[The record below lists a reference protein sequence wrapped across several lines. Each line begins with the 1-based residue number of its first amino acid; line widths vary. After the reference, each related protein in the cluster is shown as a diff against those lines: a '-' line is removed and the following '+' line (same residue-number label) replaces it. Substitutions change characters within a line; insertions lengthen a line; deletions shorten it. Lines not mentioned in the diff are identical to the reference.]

1 MAQARPPS
9 RGGFTP
15 VHFWMIGFVFL
26 WLASTVLLVLLYT
39 DQEGLQTRITALE
52 TENSKLVRS
61 GDKNLPWYSK
71 ADARGD
77 SMAKLC
83 EDARMQIAKLAVGPD
98 AQAGEDYET
107 VKNRVTPLTNQIIND
122 GFVEETA
129 AFESVEM
136 LPALTVLY
144 ESFKSERSLRMS
156 AQERAAQLEQ
166 DLQANVQSLETL
178 RSDFDTASDRLNKQV
193 AKMEADRS
201 DYAAT
206 RDSEVDEFERGLEEK
221 RQEFSR
227 DLQEQRNI
235 AQEERQRLEELQV
248 RFAEI
253 RAKLGELQITP
264 GENLT
269 ARQADGQVIF
279 APKGGNMV
287 SINLGQAHQL
297 TPGLQFAVYP
307 YTGIPADGQAKARI
321 EVTRIDDTTAEC
333 RIVAID
339 RTEVVIEGD
348 LVANPVYDPQR
359 PLRFHVVGDFDLDG
373 DGVDD
378 PDGGA
383 RIGGL
388 ISNWGGEVLDELST
402 RVDFLVLGYTPEVP
416 KFLTGD
422 PSRRRDPG
430 QSERERQYEEQLD
443 QYEQAVTTA
452 NDLSIPILTQ
462 DMLAS
467 FLGY

>member
-1 MAQARPPS
+1 MAQSRPPS

-39 DQEGLQTRITALE
+39 DQEGLQNRITALE
-52 TENSKLVRS
+52 GENSKLVRS
-61 GDKNLPWYSK
+61 GDKNLPWYSQ

-98 AQAGEDYET
+98 AQPGEDYET

-122 GFVEETA
+122 GLVEETA
-129 AFESVEM
+129 SLESVEL
-136 LPALTVLY
+136 LPAMTVLY
-144 ESFKSERSLRMS
+144 ESFKSERSRRLS
-156 AQERAAQLEQ
+156 AEDRSAQLEQ
-166 DLQANVQSLETL
+166 DMQANVQALETL
-178 RSDFDTASDRLNKQV
+178 RSEFDTASDRLSRQV
-193 AKMEADRS
+193 AKMEADRT
-201 DYAAT
+201 DYATT
-206 RDSEVDEFERGLEEK
+206 RDGEVDELERGLDQM
-221 RQEFSR
+221 RQDFSR
-227 DLQEQRNI
+227 DLQEQRNV
-235 AQEERQRLEELQV
+235 AAEERQRLEELQV

-269 ARQADGQVIF
+269 ARRADGQVIY
-279 APKGGNMV
+279 APKGSDMV
-287 SINLGQAHQL
+287 SINLGKAHQL

-307 YTGIPADGQAKARI
+307 YTGIPANGQAKARI
-321 EVTRIDDTTAEC
+321 EVTRINDSTAEC

-339 RTEVVIEGD
+339 RTEVLIEGD
-348 LVANPVYDPQR
+348 VVANPVYDPRR
-359 PLRFHVVGDFDLDG
+359 PLRFHVVGVFDLDG

-383 RIGGL
+383 QIRGL
-388 ISNWGGEVLDELST
+388 IRDWGGHVLDELST
-402 RVDFLVLGYTPEVP
+402 RVDFLVIGYTPVIP
-416 KFLTGD
+416 KFLSGD
-422 PSRRRDPG
+422 SQGRRDPG
-430 QSERERQYEEQLD
+430 QSAREKQFEQQLD
-443 QYEQAVTTA
+443 RYEQAVRTA

-462 DMLAS
+462 DMLTS